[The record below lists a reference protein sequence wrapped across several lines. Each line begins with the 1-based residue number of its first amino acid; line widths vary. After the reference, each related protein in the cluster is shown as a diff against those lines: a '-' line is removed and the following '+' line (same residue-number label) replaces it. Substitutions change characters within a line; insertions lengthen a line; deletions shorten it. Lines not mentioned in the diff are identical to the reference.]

1 MDSRAKSHIFKGFPP
16 KFRSNQFSIDA
27 KAFDFLFKFGF
38 AHFDRSSRKIGSSL
52 RCSKHRA
59 MDPTDKTNKRGSRE
73 FDFHFVI
80 KKDEETKGEDG
91 STKIVKSEVV
101 ASRLKVIASG
111 GESSSGRERL
121 MFDLQS
127 GKLIVESEPDSAQAN
142 TAPADRQVVEE
153 MAASGWFARE
163 IPRQP
168 VPMTIE
174 LRELYSNTPFVSL
187 TNNFN

>member
-1 MDSRAKSHIFKGFPP
+1 
-16 KFRSNQFSIDA
+16 
-27 KAFDFLFKFGF
+27 
-38 AHFDRSSRKIGSSL
+38 
-52 RCSKHRA
+52 
-59 MDPTDKTNKRGSRE
+59 MDPTEKSSKRGSRE

-121 MFDLQS
+121 VFDLQS
-127 GKLIVESEPDSAQAN
+127 GKLIVESEPDSAQPSA
-142 TAPADRQVVEE
+142 APADRQVVEE
-153 MAASGWFARE
+153 MASSGWFARKNHTASRE
-163 IPRQP
+163 P

-174 LRELYSNTPFVSL
+174 LRELYSNPLYLFPDK
-187 TNNFN
+187 